1 MILLKSKSSYSK
13 DNRIT
18 LRINSNFS
26 KRLQGPIPK
35 PWTGTTGPWSGT
47 TGPWSVRNR
56 IEEQEVK
63 SGPASKAS
71 CVLAAA
77 PRR

>member
-26 KRLQGPIPK
+26 KRLQGPIPE
-35 PWTGTTGPWSGT
+35 PWTGT

-71 CVLAAA
+71 CVLAAV